1 MKKYLIIFAL
11 AAVFS
16 SCEDQLDRTPN
27 DVLVEE
33 TAFETVADLQAGL
46 NGVMTGFTQFDL
58 IQFNSIFG
66 DNIKI
71 GVDSGSQ
78 GLNLHNQILDP
89 QNSSGGIWGNR
100 YLLAN
105 RANRVLRAA
114 EAITPGLGQ
123 EAQYDL
129 IIGQLHALRAYFH
142 FELLNYYGENAADPS
157 ALGVHYQNSVESRDA
172 PARPT
177 TQETV
182 DAILADLALAEGLI
196 PASYTNNTFPT
207 LDFITFTRA
216 RLALLTEDWPGVI
229 TNTTPLIDKYP
240 LADQT
245 QYVNMFAANDDTEV
259 IYKRDA
265 VLGSNPNYANVW
277 IFTGTLGNFFEVS
290 FQLFDLLENEANTN
304 GDIRRFVNIG
314 PEGVA
319 DEEYQVWKYPGTA
332 GQFINP
338 FKSMRVSEAYLM
350 RAEAHARGAGNFLAA
365 AQDIQAIRNARRG
378 TSANASAFSGLTNA
392 IENIAFERRLELC
405 FEGHRY
411 IDVKRYRNIL
421 NQGFE
426 RDERDCDGNVP
437 CNLPVNDNR
446 WVFPIPQ
453 AELNG
458 NPNVQQN
465 PQWVN

>member
-11 AAVFS
+11 VAVFS

-27 DVLVEE
+27 DVLVEA

-46 NGVMTGFTQFDL
+46 NGVMTIFTQQDL
-58 IQFNSIFG
+58 IRLNSIFG
-66 DNIKI
+66 DNNKL
-71 GVDSGSQ
+71 GKDSGGQ
-78 GLNLHNQILDP
+78 DVNLFNQILDP
-89 QNSSGGIWGNR
+89 QSGLSNLVWGNR
-100 YLLAN
+100 YTAAN

-114 EAITPGLGQ
+114 EDITPGLGQ
-123 EAQYDL
+123 EAQYQL

-157 ALGVHYQNSVESRDA
+157 ALGVHYQNTVESRATPD
-172 PARPT
+172 RPT

-182 DAILADLALAEGLI
+182 DAILNDLADAATLI

-207 LDFITFTRA
+207 LDFISFTRA

-229 TNTTPLIDKYP
+229 THTTPLIDKYP

-245 QYVNMFAANDDTEV
+245 QYVNMFSGNDDTEV

-265 VLGSNPNYANVW
+265 VLGSNPNYAGTW

-290 FQLFDLLENEANTN
+290 YQLFDLLEAEANIN

-314 PEGVA
+314 PEGVQ
-319 DEEYQVWKYPGTA
+319 DEEYQVWKYPGSA

-338 FKSMRVSEAYLM
+338 FKVMRVSEAYLM
-350 RAEAHARGAGNFLAA
+350 RAEAHARGAQNFLAA
-365 AQDIQAIRNARRG
+365 AQDIQAIRNARRA
-378 TSANASAFSGLTNA
+378 TNASATAFSGLTNA
-392 IENIAFERRLELC
+392 IENIALERRLELC

-437 CNLPVNDNR
+437 CNLPVNDAR

-453 AELNG
+453 VELNG
-458 NPNVQQN
+458 NPNIQQN
-465 PQWVN
+465 PEWL